1 MSGIV
6 GSRLNTRGSGLVADL
21 GTDGQVLT
29 SAGAGQRIVYEDAS
43 GGGTSWQTV
52 VTASTLTAVAGNGY
66 PINTTSNACTV
77 TLPASPSVGDEIAL
91 LDYAGTADTNKITI
105 NPGSLKLQA
114 ATTDLFMDVERE
126 SVILT
131 YVDATQG
138 WLVTRGGNERETA
151 LGLPIFCDFL
161 VLAGGGSGQED
172 NSGGGGAGG
181 LRSSM
186 TATGGGGSN
195 ESQIILTS
203 GQAYTATVGAGYN
216 ASNADS
222 GSGANSSLAGSGI
235 TTITSIGGGEAGGH
249 TGYGGQAN
257 GAAGGCGGG
266 GSSQHGGGTGG
277 AGTANQGYAGGHYGG
292 TGNHPGG
299 GGGTGAVGAQGAT
312 GDSGNGGNGT
322 ANSITGSSVTYGGGG
337 GGGTWTGSAG
347 TGGTGGGG
355 AGSSTINTKGA
366 DGGANLGG
374 GAGGG
379 GNSDCTDIAD
389 GGSGVVILRLLST
402 DYTGTSTGSPTV
414 TTDGSYKV
422 IKFTG
427 TGTYTA

>member
-1 MSGIV
+1 MSGITSDNV
-6 GSRLNTRGSGLVADL
+6 GRSSGLVKT
-21 GTDGQVLT
+21 GV
-29 SAGAGQRIVYEDAS
+29 S
-43 GGGTSWQTV
+43 GITWQS
-52 VTASTLTAVAGNGY
+52 VTTGSTLTAESGKGY

-77 TLPASPSVGDEIAL
+77 TLPSSPTVGDEIAI
-91 LDYAGTADTNKITI
+91 LDYAGTADTNMITI
-105 NPGSLKLQA
+105 DPGSLKLQGS
-114 ATTDLFMDVERE
+114 TTDLFMDVERE
-126 SVILT
+126 SVVLS

-138 WLVTRGGNERETA
+138 WLVTRGGNEGETA
-151 LGLPIFCDFL
+151 LSSPIFCDFL

-203 GQAYTATVGAGYN
+203 GVAYTATVGAGYN
-216 ASNADS
+216 ASDGDS
-222 GSGANSSLAGSGI
+222 GSGVDSSLAGSGL
-235 TTITSIGGGEAGGH
+235 TTITSAGGGEAGGH
-249 TGYGGQAN
+249 TGYGGLAN
-257 GAAGGCGGG
+257 GEAADGGCGGG
-266 GSSQHGGGTGG
+266 GSSQHGGGDGG
-277 AGTANQGYAGGHYGG
+277 AGTANQGYAGGDAGG
-292 TGNHPGG
+292 ASNWPGG
-299 GGGTGAVGAQGAT
+299 GGGTGQVGADGSTNQG
-312 GDSGNGGNGT
+312 GNGGNGT

-337 GGGTWTGSAG
+337 GGGTWTGYDG

-355 AGSSTINTKGA
+355 AGSSTGGTKGA

-379 GNSDCTDIAD
+379 GNSNNTDIAD
-389 GGSGVVILRLLST
+389 GGSGVVILRLLTS

>member
-1 MSGIV
+1 MTGIISDNI
-6 GSRLNTRGSGLVADL
+6 GRSSGLVKA
-21 GTDGQVLT
+21 
-29 SAGAGQRIVYEDAS
+29 AS
-43 GGGTSWQTV
+43 GGGGITWQS
-52 VTASTLTAVAGNGY
+52 VTTGSTLTAESGKGY

-105 NPGSLKLQA
+105 NPGSLKLQY

-126 SVILT
+126 CVVLT
-131 YVDATQG
+131 YVDSTQG
-138 WLVTRGGNERETA
+138 WLVTRGANEGETA

-222 GSGANSSLAGSGI
+222 GSGANSVLSGTGI

-277 AGTANQGYAGGHYGG
+277 AFSDDVEPNVVDLHVYTADLSNYNLQWYRLAEGTVGASEDQTNIKFNFIVSGLNPALEDALVLEDTTNTLVGG
-292 TGNHPGG
+292 TG
-299 GGGTGAVGAQGAT
+299 V
-312 GDSGNGGNGT
+312 
-322 ANSITGSSVTYGGGG
+322 
-337 GGGTWTGSAG
+337 
-347 TGGTGGGG
+347 
-355 AGSSTINTKGA
+355 
-366 DGGANLGG
+366 
-374 GAGGG
+374 AGGG
-379 GNSDCTDIAD
+379 IGPDPS
-389 GGSGVVILRLLST
+389 
-402 DYTGTSTGSPTV
+402 
-414 TTDGSYKV
+414 
-422 IKFTG
+422 
-427 TGTYTA
+427 